1 MLQSMNKFSTK
12 VNTVYLFRCF
22 VSKFSKLFISEKVI
36 GRIKYLTASLLSFLL
51 DIEGYL

>member
-36 GRIKYLTASLLSFLL
+36 GRIKYILQQVFCLSCK
-51 DIEGYL
+51 I